1 MSDLTSSMF
10 SRSTTNTSKNK
21 KNSINSSHF
30 HFITK
35 EFVENEKPKEEYE
48 DYILVK
54 KEKNLNLNKLEILK
68 NRINNLKQQENKNIQ
83 QIKSLQEKEEKMKKI
98 IKAKKENKKM
108 IDDLKKKELD
118 KFLLIKKKIQED
130 RQTQINNLNNTLL
143 RRKEMLNQKAKMVK
157 QTKNEIK
164 NKINKNNYSTLNKNK
179 IKYEK
184 SKTSHVFTKDKN
196 IIAKA
201 EKEEQKRRDRKE
213 IINKEK
219 LENLCLEKNIELL
232 IQEEEKYLNL
242 IKKTQLIKQKLND
255 NLFSSTQFNKSFINK
270 SNDIKETKC
279 LNSINK
285 SNYLR
290 LKTEENFNNNKSIK
304 SNNNLRLRTF
314 HNSLDL
320 DSINNYCDKKKII
333 MNKKKKNSIN
343 RKLINNIGAKS
354 CSKKINKDE
363 DLSVEEKNKER
374 DKSNDICYNPKKGT
388 LKQRIL
394 DKIINI
400 KLESNLG

>member
-130 RQTQINNLNNTLL
+130 RQIQINNLNNSLL
-143 RRKEMLNQKAKMVK
+143 KRNEMLNKKAQMIK
-157 QTKNEIK
+157 QNKNEIK
-164 NKINKNNYSTLNKNK
+164 NKINKNNKSTLNTNK
-179 IKYEK
+179 MKYEK
-184 SKTSHVFTKDKN
+184 SKTSYVFTKDKN
-196 IIAKA
+196 IITKA
-201 EKEEQKRRDRKE
+201 EKEEQKRRNRKE
-213 IINKEK
+213 IMNKEK
-219 LENLCLEKNIELL
+219 LENMCLEKNIELL

-242 IKKTQLIKQKLND
+242 IRQTQLIKQKLN
-255 NLFSSTQFNKSFINK
+255 NNFLASTRLNKSFINK
-270 SNDIKETKC
+270 SDDID
-279 LNSINK
+279 LNSINNN
-285 SNYLR
+285 NYLR
-290 LKTEENFNNNKSIK
+290 LKTEENYNTNKTIKIKNNPK
-304 SNNNLRLRTF
+304 LRTF

-320 DSINNYCDKKKII
+320 DSINNYCEKKIVI
-333 MNKKKKNSIN
+333 NRTNKKNILGGIN
-343 RKLINNIGAKS
+343 RKLINNIGTKS
-354 CSKKINKDE
+354 CTKKNRKDE
-363 DLSVEEKNKER
+363 SLSIEEKNKER
-374 DKSNDICYNPKKGT
+374 DNSIDAIYIPKKGG
-388 LKQRIL
+388 LKQKIL
-394 DKIINI
+394 EKIVNI
-400 KLESNLG
+400 KLESNNLD